1 MFDPALLVLPLAALA
16 IALSPMWAAVAAAI
30 VVLAVVLVWKL
41 AKLAVKVAVIA
52 GAVLLLFFVA
62 RQAGWL

>member
-1 MFDPALLVLPLAALA
+1 MSDPALLVLPFALA
-16 IALSPMWAAVAAAI
+16 IALSPLWAAVAAAI